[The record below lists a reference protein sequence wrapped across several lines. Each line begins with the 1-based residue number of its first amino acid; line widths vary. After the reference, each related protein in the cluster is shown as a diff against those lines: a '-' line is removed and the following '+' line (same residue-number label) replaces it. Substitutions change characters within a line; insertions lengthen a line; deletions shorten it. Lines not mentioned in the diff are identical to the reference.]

1 MSKTA
6 EVIRARRSHL
16 RLSQDRLAEL
26 VGVTQRQIGRYESGE
41 QSPSLAVSVRLAGAL
56 QVSLTELAGA
66 DTPGTDLAG
75 DWWVAWQYRKTDAD
89 RVNTHLLAIA
99 QDDETLRLADGD
111 RAYPDAHG
119 SQAWRSELRL
129 WGREVLMGWYTT
141 AGRNIRH
148 IGTLYFALH
157 PDRSQMIGSWTGL
170 RPTGSLARGWTAI
183 ARDRQCAID
192 LVTSLIDTNGELP
205 TWPERSIGPSH

>member
-6 EVIRARRSHL
+6 DVIRVRRSQL

-41 QSPSLAVSVRLAGAL
+41 QSPSLAVSVRLSNAL
-56 QVSLTELAGA
+56 QVSLAELAGA
-66 DTPGTDLAG
+66 EASETDLSG
-75 DWWVAWQYRKTDAD
+75 EWWVAWQYRRSGAD
-89 RVNTHLLAIA
+89 HVNVHLLAVA
-99 QDDETLRLADGD
+99 QDDELLHVADGD
-111 RAYPDAHG
+111 RAHPVVDG
-119 SQAWRSELRL
+119 SYTWRSELRL
-129 WGREVLMGWYTT
+129 WGGEVLMGWYTT
-141 AGRNIRH
+141 SGGSIRH

-157 PDRSQMIGSWTGL
+157 PDGSQMIGSWTGL

-183 ARDRQCAID
+183 ARDKDCAIQ

-205 TWPERSIGPSH
+205 TWPERAIRSSR